1 MTCKTVL
8 IAGSIFLWGCSGP
21 ANNEREAI
29 SAPPPA
35 KQPLV
40 LEQEEQPE
48 RKMTLKDIADDAE
61 WRRKSYER
69 MKQVN

>member
-1 MTCKTVL
+1 MTCKSVL

-21 ANNEREAI
+21 ANNDREAVT
-29 SAPPPA
+29 APAPA
-35 KQPLV
+35 KAPLV
-40 LEQEEQPE
+40 LEQGKQTEE
-48 RKMTLKDIADDAE
+48 KVTLKDIADDAE